1 MERMSIDWP
10 DVLRRMVEEKV
21 LLEKRR
27 RAAARMDASRK
38 KTVGVRFNSTRE
50 IRKMRDA
57 RWPSVSPRLERHRQ
71 MVCSR
76 GGLGQGPGDS
86 RPLYPEEA
94 QSLNH
99 LPPPLRVG
107 KCSLETSS

>member
-1 MERMSIDWP
+1 LAVVSFRVPDSLREEMKRISIDWP
-10 DVLRRMVEEKV
+10 DVLRRIVEERI

-57 RWPSVSPRLERHRQ
+57 R
-71 MVCSR
+71 
-76 GGLGQGPGDS
+76 
-86 RPLYPEEA
+86 
-94 QSLNH
+94 
-99 LPPPLRVG
+99 
-107 KCSLETSS
+107 

>member
-1 MERMSIDWP
+1 LAVVSFRVPDRLREEMERMSIDWP
-10 DVLRRMVEEKV
+10 DLLRRIVEERI

-57 RWPSVSPRLERHRQ
+57 R
-71 MVCSR
+71 
-76 GGLGQGPGDS
+76 
-86 RPLYPEEA
+86 
-94 QSLNH
+94 
-99 LPPPLRVG
+99 
-107 KCSLETSS
+107 

>member
-1 MERMSIDWP
+1 MAVVSFRVPDRLREEMERTSIDWP
-10 DVLRRMVEEKV
+10 DLLRRIVEEKI

-57 RWPSVSPRLERHRQ
+57 R
-71 MVCSR
+71 
-76 GGLGQGPGDS
+76 
-86 RPLYPEEA
+86 
-94 QSLNH
+94 
-99 LPPPLRVG
+99 
-107 KCSLETSS
+107 

>member
-1 MERMSIDWP
+1 MAVVSFRVPDRLREEMERTSIDWP
-10 DVLRRMVEEKV
+10 DVLRRTVEERI

-57 RWPSVSPRLERHRQ
+57 R
-71 MVCSR
+71 
-76 GGLGQGPGDS
+76 
-86 RPLYPEEA
+86 
-94 QSLNH
+94 
-99 LPPPLRVG
+99 
-107 KCSLETSS
+107 

>member
-1 MERMSIDWP
+1 LAVVSFRVPDRLREEMERISIDWP
-10 DVLRRMVEEKV
+10 DMLRRIVEERI

-57 RWPSVSPRLERHRQ
+57 R
-71 MVCSR
+71 
-76 GGLGQGPGDS
+76 
-86 RPLYPEEA
+86 
-94 QSLNH
+94 
-99 LPPPLRVG
+99 
-107 KCSLETSS
+107 

>member
-1 MERMSIDWP
+1 LERLSLAVVSFRVPDSLREEMERISIDWP
-10 DVLRRMVEEKV
+10 DVLRKIVEERI

-57 RWPSVSPRLERHRQ
+57 R
-71 MVCSR
+71 
-76 GGLGQGPGDS
+76 
-86 RPLYPEEA
+86 
-94 QSLNH
+94 
-99 LPPPLRVG
+99 
-107 KCSLETSS
+107 

>member
-1 MERMSIDWP
+1 MAVVSFRVPDRLREEMERMSIDWP
-10 DVLRRMVEEKV
+10 DVLRRIVEEKI

-57 RWPSVSPRLERHRQ
+57 R
-71 MVCSR
+71 
-76 GGLGQGPGDS
+76 
-86 RPLYPEEA
+86 
-94 QSLNH
+94 
-99 LPPPLRVG
+99 
-107 KCSLETSS
+107 

>member
-1 MERMSIDWP
+1 LAVVSFRVPDRLREEMERTSIDWP
-10 DVLRRMVEEKV
+10 DVLRRIVEERI

-57 RWPSVSPRLERHRQ
+57 R
-71 MVCSR
+71 
-76 GGLGQGPGDS
+76 
-86 RPLYPEEA
+86 
-94 QSLNH
+94 
-99 LPPPLRVG
+99 
-107 KCSLETSS
+107 

>member
-1 MERMSIDWP
+1 LAVVSFRVPDRLREEMERMSIDWP
-10 DVLRRMVEEKV
+10 DVLRRIVEERI

-57 RWPSVSPRLERHRQ
+57 R
-71 MVCSR
+71 
-76 GGLGQGPGDS
+76 
-86 RPLYPEEA
+86 
-94 QSLNH
+94 
-99 LPPPLRVG
+99 
-107 KCSLETSS
+107 

>member
-1 MERMSIDWP
+1 LAVVSFRVPDSLREEMKRMGIDWP
-10 DVLRRMVEEKV
+10 DMLRRIVEERI

-57 RWPSVSPRLERHRQ
+57 R
-71 MVCSR
+71 
-76 GGLGQGPGDS
+76 
-86 RPLYPEEA
+86 
-94 QSLNH
+94 
-99 LPPPLRVG
+99 
-107 KCSLETSS
+107 

>member
-1 MERMSIDWP
+1 MAVVSFRVPDRLREEMERTSIDWP
-10 DVLRRMVEEKV
+10 DVLRRIVEERI

-57 RWPSVSPRLERHRQ
+57 R
-71 MVCSR
+71 
-76 GGLGQGPGDS
+76 
-86 RPLYPEEA
+86 
-94 QSLNH
+94 
-99 LPPPLRVG
+99 
-107 KCSLETSS
+107 